1 MGVHAKMENRI
12 LISHVGNL
20 VRPPA
25 MIEFLQKIDRNE
37 PYDRNAFDCALKNA
51 IDEAVRLQ
59 SELGVDIVS
68 VRRRVPAVHV

>member
-1 MGVHAKMENRI
+1 MHAKMKNRI
-12 LISHVGNL
+12 LVSHVGSL

-25 MIEFLQKIDRNE
+25 LIEFLQKIDRNE
-37 PYDRNAFDCALKNA
+37 PYDRNAFEFALKNA

-59 SELGVDIVS
+59 SESGVDIVS